1 MEINTK
7 ITLSVDDLKD
17 FCEALGWN
25 NNSPLT
31 KQQFFK
37 EAIGRYVR
45 QIIKGKRAFELDK
58 AKREELK
65 IGTEQIEAA
74 VGAITAD

>member
-1 MEINTK
+1 MEINTR

-17 FCEALGWN
+17 FCEALGWTN
-25 NNSPLT
+25 DNPLT

-37 EAIGRYVR
+37 EAIGKFVK
-45 QIIKGKRAFELDK
+45 QTIKGKRSYVLEML
-58 AKREELK
+58 KR
-65 IGTEQIEAA
+65 TEIKDGIDQIDAV

>member
-25 NNSPLT
+25 KDSPLT

-37 EAIGRYVR
+37 EAVGKYVR
-45 QIIKGKRAFELDK
+45 QTIRNKRSYALEMLKRTEIKNGIDEID
-58 AKREELK
+58 
-65 IGTEQIEAA
+65 TA
-74 VGAITAD
+74 VGAIMAV